1 MKWVAILFLML
12 PFAGASAEP
21 MGRLFFTPAQR
32 ETLDNAR
39 RQNIKIDVETEAPT
53 LESISV
59 NGVVKRSDG
68 ESIIWINN
76 RPIRDRRAPGGIK
89 IMPRGADNASV
100 SLQLPQSGR
109 YVDLKVGQNLDA
121 VSGRVF
127 ENFQS
132 PAPLAVT
139 EKKGTAAEKPQP
151 GPTEQPAAPTEKP
164 KSRISSKADDE
175 AVREPPAPDNEKPA
189 IPSPQQPPTTVQY

>member
-1 MKWVAILFLML
+1 MKWIAIPLLML
-12 PFAGASAEP
+12 PLASASAEP

-76 RPIRDRRAPGGIK
+76 RPIKNQRAPGGIK
-89 IMPRGADNASV
+89 ITPRDTDRARVNV
-100 SLQLPQSGR
+100 QFPQSGR
-109 YVDLKVGQNLDA
+109 NVDLKVGQSLDA
-121 VSGRVF
+121 VSGQVV
-127 ENFQS
+127 ESFQR
-132 PAPLAVT
+132 PVPPAVT
-139 EKKGTAAEKPQP
+139 EKKSTAAEKPQP
-151 GPTEQPAAPTEKP
+151 SPAEQPAAPMEKP
-164 KSRISSKADDE
+164 KSRISSRQAGDE
-175 AVREPPAPDNEKPA
+175 PVSEPSAPNDEQPANPTPSQPA
-189 IPSPQQPPTTVQY
+189 SVQY